1 MDMRNSQFLASRWGG
16 HMFDNMENLKIIS
29 SFHKDSKIYGKVEKR
44 QSHGFII
51 KIKGHAEYFFEEKRV
66 SVNAGE
72 MIFLPKGTSYQ
83 YTSEPNEENLYTS
96 INFQA
101 DLENPKIGVY
111 SIADFYDVDYL
122 YESFSEAWRFGNLSD
137 RYKCTSVFYDLLS
150 YILRTDHLEIPQKR
164 KYHLIEPAVEYLKK
178 NIYDTGFKI
187 NKLHRLCGISDTYFR
202 KIFAQRFNM
211 NPQEYVVFKRISYA
225 KAIIESGDY
234 ESIREVSEMVG
245 YSDPLYFSKTFR
257 KIYGCSPSNIN
268 E

>member
-1 MDMRNSQFLASRWGG
+1 
-16 HMFDNMENLKIIS
+16 MFGNMENLKIIS
-29 SFHKDSKIYGKVEKR
+29 SFHQGSKIYGKVEKR
-44 QSHGFII
+44 QSHGFLIR
-51 KIKGHAEYFFEEKRV
+51 IKGQVEYVIDGKNQR
-66 SVNAGE
+66 VNAGE
-72 MIFLPKGTSYQ
+72 MIFLPKGTSYV
-83 YTSEPNEENLYTS
+83 YSIDPNQENLYTS

-101 DLENPKIGVY
+101 ELENPKIGVY
-111 SIADFYDVDYL
+111 SIVDFYDVDYL
-122 YESFSEAWRFGNLSD
+122 CESFSEAWRFGNLSD
-137 RYKCTSVFYDLLS
+137 RYKCISIFYDLLS
-150 YILRTDHLEIPQKR
+150 YILRTDHLENSQKR

-178 NIYDTGFKI
+178 NIYDTGFKV

-234 ESIREVSEMVG
+234 ESIKEVSELVG

-257 KIYGCSPSNIN
+257 KIYGCSPSNVN